1 MPDGKLINN
10 SNEYNL
16 TANQEKNGMFNF
28 LKTETITT
36 NEQPKIMAYTHCP
49 PKYSCDEFDLRHKR
63 VYKAHIRQPIRAVR
77 KETNCNQPQC
87 QTTMIYKDHYSG
99 IDIDTNT
106 LATNCPNTNGSFPTG
121 KLNNINLDDP
131 IKKSQSGITTRTRKP
146 LIRSG
151 MQPNTAG
158 QQNSGLSQFETVSTG
173 LKKRNT
179 YSYSF
184 RELLNNRRKSTIEK
198 SLACT
203 KHESSKEVNGYG
215 GQCSTDPN
223 CPNDPRVIDRLNNN
237 KFYKQGSVDSST
249 RLERLKLDTIKGQS
263 HCPLGTCTTRNGGA
277 SRTADSDCGE
287 ANNKAC
293 NQKAAC
299 EASVDSPAIWTP
311 ATKTNYSKCNG
322 PNVPFVRAQMGPPS
336 GVNNFS
342 CTNQRKYKGLI
353 NINHTEVNYPQT
365 SALARVRGAV
375 SHKTTVNPNGGVC
388 CNNDPS
394 QFLK

>member
-1 MPDGKLINN
+1 MSEIADGKLINN
-10 SNEYNL
+10 SNDNNL
-16 TANQEKNGMFNF
+16 TTSQKKNGMFNF
-28 LKTETITT
+28 LKKETIFC
-36 NEQPKIMAYTHCP
+36 NEQPKMMAYGHCA
-49 PKYSCDEFDLRHKR
+49 PKYNCEKKNLRDKR
-63 VYKAHIRQPIRAVR
+63 VYKADIRQPIRAVR
-77 KETNCNQPQC
+77 KETKCNDNKQC
-87 QTTMIYKDHYSG
+87 QTTTKLYKDHYSG

-106 LATNCPNTNGSFPTG
+106 LATNCPNTNGSLPTG
-121 KLNNINLDDP
+121 KLNNINLGGT
-131 IKKSQSGITTRTRKP
+131 ITKSQSGITTRTRKP

-158 QQNSGLSQFETVSTG
+158 QQNSGLSQYETDVT
-173 LKKRNT
+173 KKRNT

-203 KHESSKEVNGYG
+203 KNESSKEVNGYG
-215 GQCSTDPN
+215 GQCKNDPN
-223 CPNDPRVIDRLNNN
+223 CLNGKVIDRLNNK

-263 HCPLGTCTTRNGGA
+263 QCPIGT
-277 SRTADSDCGE
+277 
-287 ANNKAC
+287 
-293 NQKAAC
+293 Q
-299 EASVDSPAIWTP
+299 
-311 ATKTNYSKCNG
+311 TNYSGCNG

-336 GVNNFS
+336 PVTDIS
-342 CTNQRKYKGLI
+342 CTNQRKYKGLF

-388 CNNDPS
+388 CNDDPP
-394 QFLK
+394 QLLK